1 VGNSG
6 EATAGDA
13 LSIQG
18 GKGGYRSLMEPDG
31 SESDSRIYVS
41 EEFADEIQVGC

>member
-1 VGNSG
+1 
-6 EATAGDA
+6 
-13 LSIQG
+13 
-18 GKGGYRSLMEPDG
+18 MEPDG

>member
-1 VGNSG
+1 MGNSG

-18 GKGGYRSLMEPDG
+18 GKRRLSQPMEPDG